1 MNQTK
6 YLVILISLCVLP
18 KIIFAQSV
26 ESKIDKLYQVKD
38 NEPGF
43 SIAVFKKDEMVF
55 EKQYGTSNLDYNIP
69 ITNKTVFDIASIS
82 KQFTAAAILL
92 LEDQGKLNIKEPA
105 YKYIDKLPRYKKGN
119 PTIEQLLNQT
129 SGIKEVD
136 HYLGVIDLWFNDY
149 LNQYQMINIITKVN
163 ELRFKPGEHFYY
175 SNANYILLASII
187 EKASGET
194 YSNYLQKNIFNPL
207 KMVNTNIKDDIYKT
221 IKNRAIG
228 YIEDNGQYYKT
239 HFHSVKFVGDGQIL
253 TNPSDMHKWHLNL
266 RNSIIGSPELWKK
279 MHTKATLNNGKKINY
294 GLGVEFETHNGYEAV
309 GFDGMSVGG
318 FVSKYLYFPILE
330 IGFFTTQNK
339 YEDEFR
345 DTFFD
350 FVELYVTPNPKNE
363 TLDEKYNYIK
373 LSNSEL
379 KKYEGH
385 YLYYYND
392 DDKKANSIQ
401 VKNNKLIAFT
411 LDGDKIAEL
420 KPIGNNEFIFLM
432 GNSKALV
439 KFNLK
444 RGNTYFTY
452 NEFNNDK
459 PWVFNQFQ
467 PYEHTEKELNEF
479 EGEYYN
485 TDFQIG
491 KKIRLDKD
499 SLYLYYK
506 NGAYKTELTSI
517 SKNILEISISPIEF
531 VRNEKN
537 EIISFTLMGIEFEK
551 L

>member
-1 MNQTK
+1 MKKVK
-6 YLVILISLCVLP
+6 YLVIVILLCIFP
-18 KIIFAQSV
+18 KSSFSQNI
-26 ESKIDKLYQVKD
+26 ESKIDKLYQVKV

-43 SIAVFKKDEMVF
+43 SVAVFKENEIAF
-55 EKQYGTSNLDYNIP
+55 QKQYGITNLDYNIP
-69 ITNKTVFDIASIS
+69 ITSKTVFDIASIS

-92 LEDQGKLNIKEPA
+92 LEKDGKLSIKEPA

-129 SGIKEVD
+129 SGIKEID
-136 HYLGVIDLWFNDY
+136 PYLGVIDLWFNDN
-149 LNQYQMINIITKVN
+149 LNQYQMINIITKVK
-163 ELRFKPGEHFYY
+163 ELCFSPGEYFYY

-187 EKASGET
+187 EKASGEA
-194 YSNYLQKNIFNPL
+194 YSNYLQKKIFGPL
-207 KMVNTNIKDDIYKT
+207 KMVNTTVKDDIYKT

-228 YIEDNGQYYKT
+228 YLEDNGQFYKT
-239 HFHSVKFVGDGQIL
+239 HFHSVKFIGDGQIL
-253 TNPSDMHKWHLNL
+253 TNPNDMHKWHLNL
-266 RNSIIGSPELWKK
+266 RNSIIGSPKLWKK

-318 FVSKYLYFPILE
+318 FVSKYLYFPSLD

-339 YEDEFR
+339 YNDEFR
-345 DTFFD
+345 DTFFNLVD
-350 FVELYVTPNPKNE
+350 LYVIPKNKE
-363 TLDEKYNYIK
+363 ELKYKEYIYLN

-401 VKNNKLIAFT
+401 VKNNKLIVFT
-411 LDGDKIAEL
+411 LDGDKIGEL
-420 KPIGNNEFIFLM
+420 KPIGNDEFIFLM

-444 RGNTYFTY
+444 KGNTYFTY
-452 NEFNNDK
+452 NEYNDEK
-459 PWVFNQFQ
+459 PWIFNQFQ
-467 PYEHTEKELNEF
+467 PYEHTEKELKEF

-485 TDFQIG
+485 TDFQLG
-491 KKIRLDKD
+491 KKIRLDKG

-517 SKNILEISISPIEF
+517 SKNRLEISISPIEF

-537 EIISFTLMGIEFEK
+537 EIISFTLMGIEFIK